1 MTRGHL
7 AQTQICLLVC
17 VVISMFASPYAP
29 AQPSPA
35 MPTAGSATIVGHVHD
50 VNAKPVANA
59 RVTLQL
65 ANSDGTRSVEVQF
78 ADTDISGG
86 FRFGNV
92 QCGSYTLRADPK
104 GYTPAVLGP
113 LNIGENEQKTVDVSL
128 VVSGNHGSQTPALK
142 TKPDTNAAGAPEFYD
157 EPQFTVAGVMPAT
170 NSGGHATDTIV
181 RTTEALAKAT
191 TSLNSDP
198 DRALAE
204 NLKTTPS
211 LKESELQEAVMRAPE
226 SVEANRQ
233 LGQFL
238 ATNGRAA
245 EAVPYLERASQLS
258 PGDAE
263 LHHLLASVDEKV
275 GNPLQAVRQYQRA
288 AELKSSETNL
298 FDWGTE
304 LLSHRA
310 LEPATE
316 VLSKGNRLYPNSVR
330 MLVALGVTWYAR
342 GSYDQ
347 AAQCLIS
354 ASDVNPDDPA
364 PYLFLGRMQSVQT
377 APLQGAIKRLA
388 RFAEMQPNN
397 ALANYNYAVALWNQS
412 VVAADSEG
420 EKEVMPRIAQLI
432 EKAIQ
437 LDPKF
442 AGAYL
447 QLGILD
453 SHLGDFPHATAALQ
467 KAIETSLGPNATL
480 AEAHY
485 RLAQIYERTGDKTKA
500 HQELEL
506 HTLIATQARNSS
518 DRERQQV
525 QEFVISLKN
534 NPAENPAP

>member
-1 MTRGHL
+1 
-7 AQTQICLLVC
+7 
-17 VVISMFASPYAP
+17 
-29 AQPSPA
+29 
-35 MPTAGSATIVGHVHD
+35 
-50 VNAKPVANA
+50 
-59 RVTLQL
+59 
-65 ANSDGTRSVEVQF
+65 
-78 ADTDISGG
+78 
-86 FRFGNV
+86 
-92 QCGSYTLRADPK
+92 
-104 GYTPAVLGP
+104 
-113 LNIGENEQKTVDVSL
+113 
-128 VVSGNHGSQTPALK
+128 
-142 TKPDTNAAGAPEFYD
+142 
-157 EPQFTVAGVMPAT
+157 
-170 NSGGHATDTIV
+170 
-181 RTTEALAKAT
+181 
-191 TSLNSDP
+191 
-198 DRALAE
+198 LAE

-245 EAVPYLERASQLS
+245 EAVPYLERASHLS

-316 VLSKGNRLYPNSVR
+316 VFSKGNRLYPKSVR
-330 MLVALGVTWYAR
+330 MLVALGVAWYAR

-364 PYLFLGRMQSVQT
+364 PYLFLGRMQSVQA
-377 APLQGAIKRLA
+377 APLQGAVERLA

-397 ALANYNYAVALWNQS
+397 ALANYNYAVALWKQS
-412 VVAADSEG
+412 VVAADSAG
-420 EKEVMPRIAQLI
+420 EKEVMARIAQLL
-432 EKAIQ
+432 EKALQ
-437 LDPKF
+437 LDPNL
-442 AGAYL
+442 AAAYL

-467 KAIETSLGPNATL
+467 KAIETSLGPDATL